1 MFSLMIAHGPNTPR
15 WLFPGRV
22 PGQPLD
28 GHSLTNLLNRHG
40 ISVRPARNGALSAL
54 AADLPAAILADLLGL
69 HVNTAV
75 RWVTY
80 ARRDWAGYL
89 ASRAAD
95 LAAASASPKEPD
107 EQDTPA

>member
-1 MFSLMIAHGPNTPR
+1 LIPHGPNAPR

-22 PGQPLD
+22 PGQPID

-40 ISVRPARNGALSAL
+40 ISARPARNGAL

-80 ARRDWAGYL
+80 ARRGWADYL
-89 ASRAAD
+89 AIRTAEHGKSQR
-95 LAAASASPKEPD
+95 D
-107 EQDTPA
+107 E